1 MKKYLLC
8 FIVLICTTS
17 CMFKEKM
24 TINENGSGTFSYGF
38 DMSPMFKM
46 GFKSSDSIKEKQV
59 LDTVFTYKEVFA
71 KAKDSIAKLS
81 KEDQQKIKALEKFQV
96 AFKVNEDK
104 KQFEFNM
111 EYNFPSSDS
120 LKNMVSPLEG
130 LEAMPKLG
138 PGKQLGAL
146 SAVPEDEKK
155 KSRFTYNYD
164 GKIFEKILVGE
175 DAVKSKKVKK
185 KKEKEDDNIFAKQ
198 MDEFM
203 KECKYSLEYHF
214 PKRIKTVS
222 LKNAVLSKDRK
233 SFTLDTPIKELPDDE
248 KDMGFKVVFE
258 N

>member
-1 MKKYLLC
+1 M
-8 FIVLICTTS
+8 TS

-24 TINENGSGTFSYGF
+24 IINENGSGTFSYGF

-46 GFKSSDSIKEKQV
+46 GFKSNDSIKKKQV
-59 LDTVFTYKEVFA
+59 LDTVFTFKEVFA
-71 KAKDSIAKLS
+71 KVKDSIAKLS
-81 KEDQQKIKALEKFQV
+81 KEDQQKIKALEKFKV
-96 AFKVNEDK
+96 TFKVNEDK

-138 PGKQLGAL
+138 PGKKLGAL

-164 GKIFEKILVGE
+164 GKVFEKILVDG
-175 DAVKSKKVKK
+175 DAVKSKKEKK
-185 KKEKEDDNIFAKQ
+185 KKEKEEENILTKQ
-198 MDEFM
+198 MDEAF
-203 KECKYSLEYHF
+203 KECKYAMEYHF

-222 LKNAVLSKDRK
+222 LKNAVISKDRK
-233 SFTLDTPIKELPDDE
+233 SFTLDIPIKELPEDE
-248 KDMGFKVVFE
+248 EKMGFKVVFE